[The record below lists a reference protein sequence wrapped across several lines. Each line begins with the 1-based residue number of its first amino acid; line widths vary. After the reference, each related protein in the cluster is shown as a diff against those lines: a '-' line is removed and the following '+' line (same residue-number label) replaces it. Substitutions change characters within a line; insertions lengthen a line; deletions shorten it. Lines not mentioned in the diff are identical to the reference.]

1 MAVYT
6 VAVLSDIHGNL
17 AALDAVLA
25 DLAAQPHDATVIA
38 GDLAVNG
45 PYPAEVLA
53 RVRALGVPVIHGNT
67 DRFLVEADDDPV
79 VRWTRE
85 QLREDDLAYL
95 AALPFEHRITP
106 PGGVSPADDLLI
118 VHATP
123 TDVNAILFT
132 ERSPGGTA
140 PTPPPLASALLGEAR
155 ANLILYGHIHYA
167 SSGTIRGQRLASIGA
182 VGFPFDDDRRAAYA
196 LVSWA
201 GRAWRVAH
209 RRVAHDHLAVI
220 AALRQVG
227 VPRADLFARRL
238 AEASFIPVE

>member
-106 PGGVSPADDLLI
+106 PGGLSPADDLLI

-123 TDVNAILFT
+123 TDVNATLFT
-132 ERSPGGTA
+132 ERSPGGTP
-140 PTPPPLASALLGEAR
+140 PTPAAEAAALIGEAR

-182 VGFPFDDDRRAAYA
+182 VGFPFDGDRRAAYA
-196 LVSWA
+196 LVSWD
-201 GRAWRVAH
+201 GHAWQVAH
-209 RRVAHDHLAVI
+209 RRVAYDHLAVI
-220 AALRQVG
+220 AALRQVDA
-227 VPRADLFARRL
+227 PRADLFARRL

>member
-1 MAVYT
+1 MTPYT

-17 AALDAVLA
+17 AALDAVLD

-53 RVRALGVPVIHGNT
+53 RVRALGVPVISGNT
-67 DRFLVEADDDPV
+67 ERFLVEADDDLV

-106 PGGVSPADDLLI
+106 QGRVSPADDLLI

-123 TDVNAILFT
+123 TDVNATLFT
-132 ERSPGGTA
+132 ERSPSGTA
-140 PTPPPLASALLGEAR
+140 P
-155 ANLILYGHIHYA
+155 
-167 SSGTIRGQRLASIGA
+167 
-182 VGFPFDDDRRAAYA
+182 
-196 LVSWA
+196 
-201 GRAWRVAH
+201 
-209 RRVAHDHLAVI
+209 
-220 AALRQVG
+220 
-227 VPRADLFARRL
+227 
-238 AEASFIPVE
+238 